1 MPFTAAGSAQHLSV
15 TLTKSFA
22 LGFGI
27 FSTAMVAARALFVL
41 GAPQILGFK
50 GAAAGVAGD
59 MLAGFKPMRNTH
71 PLVKDETGTLP

>member
-1 MPFTAAGSAQHLSV
+1 MPFAAASGAQHLAV
-15 TLTKSFA
+15 TLTKAFA
-22 LGFGI
+22 LCFRI
-27 FSTAMVAARALFVL
+27 FSTTMVAARALFVL

>member
-1 MPFTAAGSAQHLSV
+1 MPFTAAGSTQHLSV

-22 LGFGI
+22 LDFRK

-50 GAAAGVAGD
+50 GAAAGVAGN
-59 MLAGFKPMRNTH
+59 MFTRFKPMR
-71 PLVKDETGTLP
+71 DAYTLIKNKAGALP